1 MHKGRDFMNGPQLED
16 GYTRIANEILEVV
29 SKAKFNGTQYKI
41 LITIWRYTYGFNR
54 KEGEF
59 SLSFLSE
66 ATNCNKQQV
75 KRELDRLIENN
86 VITVVKEAGFNKSR
100 VLRFNKHYTEWSIE
114 DIQAIKESTVSG
126 LAYTTV
132 SEKEYSTVSGLAY
145 QERQYKDNIKERVV
159 VDKGVPSPETTNPDK
174 VPSHCQD
181 DDPVLIFLNQVSSYY
196 TTLTGR
202 FTNSNDEVAITEIS
216 NLTVDFELVKQAMDD
231 SKQSFKP
238 KYDGDKIRSFSYFVP
253 AIKAKIAVEEARQ
266 KAKDQPERREAN
278 GPAPGNAAEYFKKNK
293 DKFLYKA
300 ERCQV

>member
-1 MHKGRDFMNGPQLED
+1 MNGPQLED

-159 VDKGVPSPETTNPDK
+159 VDKGVPSPIPDK